1 MHRQKNTKS
10 VVRIA
15 FLHLA
20 AVQIFRLTRLSLKS
34 FVFVGPSPSVSC
46 AAACGDACGGT
57 YLFVILLVLIIEIRL
72 ERQLCAA
79 VYAFEAT
86 GMEEC
91 EILERPHT
99 IHLIDGLAAAQAS
112 RLVEIWPIHNVWR
125 LCIPPGSFLF
135 LWQLP
140 TGFRWTCT
148 C

>member
-1 MHRQKNTKS
+1 MIPRLAGWPHSCETHCTHMYILHKWVYRYIFHLYDRPQWHTFAPRQGAITKLFIIMHRQKNTKS

-91 EILERPHT
+91 EIL
-99 IHLIDGLAAAQAS
+99 
-112 RLVEIWPIHNVWR
+112 
-125 LCIPPGSFLF
+125 
-135 LWQLP
+135 
-140 TGFRWTCT
+140 
-148 C
+148 